1 MIAHP
6 DWQYVDSLVT
16 NLLAFKQRHQ
26 DQVVVDAV
34 VRGVSPER
42 VVGQTIGSAV
52 RRYLQTGRKEA
63 LVVLD

>member
-16 NLLAFKQRHQ
+16 NLLAFKQRHE

-34 VRGVSPER
+34 VRGVSPEQ
-42 VVGQTIGSAV
+42 VVAQTIGSAL
-52 RRYLQTGRKEA
+52 RHYLQTGQKEA